1 VVEMILHE
9 DTVDEIQAIRQLKNG
24 DISGLEFL
32 VACYQVKAVRTAYL
46 ITCDFG
52 LAEDIVQ
59 DSFIQ
64 AYHSIRGFDATR
76 PFEPWFMRSVVNA
89 SVKMM
94 QRSARQVQVDTER
107 ESDET
112 LLSELAA
119 RVESVESQVE
129 SIEVQNQIWDAMQKL
144 SPRQRAVI
152 VQRYF
157 LDMSEKEMAEEAG
170 SAVGTVKWMLNAA
183 RERLRGLLGVDT
195 EGANHE

>member
-1 VVEMILHE
+1 MRHRIY
-9 DTVDEIQAIRQLKNG
+9 TVDNVDETQAIQRLKQG

-32 VACYQVKAVRTAYL
+32 VARHQVKAVRTAWL
-46 ITCDFG
+46 ITRDPG

-59 DSFIQ
+59 DAFLK
-64 AYHSIRGFDATR
+64 AFRAIRGFDATR
-76 PFEPWFMRSVVNA
+76 PFEPWFLRSVVNA
-89 SVKMM
+89 SVKTM
-94 QRSARQVQVDTER
+94 QRSAKQVEVGD
-107 ESDET
+107 ESDEA
-112 LLSELAA
+112 LLAELAA

-157 LDMSEKEMAEEAG
+157 LEMSEKEMAEEAG

-183 RERLRGLLGVDT
+183 RERLRSLLSEKRS
-195 EGANHE
+195 EG